1 MNDPLDSKI
10 FSYRYQVI
18 ARARSINWKK
28 QTDIQKILGLSMS
41 KLIIE
46 GLSILVPQ
54 KFHVTKVG
62 VFHIL

>member
-28 QTDIQKILGLSMS
+28 QTDIQKILGLLSS
-41 KLIIE
+41 HIE

-54 KFHVTKVG
+54 QYVITFYRTVIV
-62 VFHIL
+62 V